1 MRIAENQV
9 VFETLVKIRTL
20 IQCNAVSKPSENR
33 RILTVMKSIKIVQ
46 RRNLITVDE
55 EV

>member
-1 MRIAENQV
+1 MRFAENQV

-20 IQCNAVSKPSENR
+20 IQCNAFSKPSENR
-33 RILTVMKSIKIVQ
+33 LILTVMKSIKLVQ
-46 RRNLITVDE
+46 RQNSITVDE